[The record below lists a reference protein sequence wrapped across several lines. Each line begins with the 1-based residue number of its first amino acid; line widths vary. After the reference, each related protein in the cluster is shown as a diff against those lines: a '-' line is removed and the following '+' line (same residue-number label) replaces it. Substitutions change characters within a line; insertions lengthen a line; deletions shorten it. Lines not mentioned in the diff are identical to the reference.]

1 MKKLTKQIIAFV
13 LMVCMLSA
21 IMAPVS
27 FKVAAAAVGDVIPYN
42 VDGSGLIAEGDT
54 FKAIPKV
61 DSANATPVK
70 VGDFTWL
77 PCGSDIG
84 TPRAYANYVYFTGF
98 KVEESAP
105 NRWVALKF
113 TVAEAGIYNLA
124 FRFDTNTSAK
134 IYIEK
139 FSDQKTYNDEYAIT
153 GDTQITSSVGTVINN
168 RAGLENVVFDASG
181 DYVMFLKANRVTE
194 NAVKTNFYG
203 MDLTL
208 VEKSAKPVEQTYT
221 FNTAGAAVGNWS
233 KIANNGTYQCKD
245 THTYTANTSVGGI
258 LALQV
263 NDIVAGT
270 YRLDF
275 TVSPHS
281 DGCQQNLYI
290 LPASVLEA
298 GRTAD
303 DIKAAVEDLDSVG
316 IVDCSPVSAGGNAS
330 QIIPYYTF
338 ENTGDYVLVFQAAA
352 AGRPSL
358 KSLTVVPVEKVVND
372 TYYTVAEALAAGE
385 TNITLTGD
393 ITEDIT
399 LTGGAV
405 LDLNGKTVTGDITAV
420 NGTVTDSGA
429 TKGGVVGEVD
439 LQSSNS
445 AIALLDND
453 TYRFFEYD
461 LVNVGEKNGKMGT
474 DGAVYFGFG
483 LFFEDAAAYDYVAE
497 GGLTIGATLSW
508 TGAKAGSAEIGGM
521 TEAVAQW
528 IAAEN
533 TTDDGDCLYV
543 KVTGLEGNLEA
554 GDTVTVTPSFTYAGG
569 VNGSFGGSI
578 TYTVG

>member
-61 DSANATPVK
+61 DSANAAPVE

-84 TPRAYANYVYFTGF
+84 TPRAHADNVYFTGF

-124 FRFDTNTSAK
+124 FRFDANTSAK

-153 GDTQITSSVGTVINN
+153 GDTQITSSVGAVISNG
-168 RAGLENVVFDASG
+168 AGLENVVFDASG
-181 DYVMFLKANRVTE
+181 DYIMFLKANRVTDKS
-194 NAVKTNFYG
+194 VKTYFYG

-208 VEKSAKPVEQTYT
+208 VEKAEQTFA
-221 FNTAGAAVGNWS
+221 FNTAGKDTNWS
-233 KIANNGTYQCKD
+233 FVKSSKTFKTTDGKIYA
-245 THTYTANTSVGGI
+245 ANTTAGQI
-258 LALQV
+258 LALKLNNV
-263 NDIVAGT
+263 VAGT

-275 TVSPHS
+275 TISNHS
-281 DGCQQNLYI
+281 SGSLHNVYI
-290 LPASVLEA
+290 LPASVLEE
-298 GRTAD
+298 GTD
-303 DIKAAVEDLDSVG
+303 VDTIKANLNTSIGTILFGTTSDGVPAAQS
-316 IVDCSPVSAGGNAS
+316 ISKC
-330 QIIPYYTF
+330 TF
-338 ENTGDYVLVFQAAA
+338 EATGAYVLVFEAVED
-352 AGRPSL
+352 GRPDIAG
-358 KSLTVVPVEKVVND
+358 LTITPIEKVVND
-372 TYYTVAEALAAGE
+372 TYYTVADAIAAGE
-385 TNITLTGD
+385 TNITLSGD
-393 ITEDIT
+393 ITEDIN
-399 LTGGAV
+399 LTNGAV
-405 LDLNGKTVTGDITAV
+405 LDLNGNTVTGDINAV
-420 NGTVTDSGA
+420 NGTVTDSSA

-439 LQSSNS
+439 LQSSNP

-453 TYRFFEYD
+453 TYRFFEYG

-483 LFFEDAAAYDYVAE
+483 LYFADAAAYDYIAD

-521 TEAVAQW
+521 TEAVADW
-528 IAAEN
+528 IEAKPTADN
-533 TTDDGDCLYV
+533 GNCLYI

-554 GDTVTVTPSFTYAGG
+554 GDTVTVTPSFTYADG
-569 VNGSFGGSI
+569 VNGSFGGAI